1 MNKLDAMQ
9 NRYVGDIGDFGKYG
23 LLRALSGFGEAP
35 TVAHRLRLGVAWYLY
50 PDESHNADGKYT
62 GYLNPTQSN
71 RARFRTCDSE
81 LYDALKHLVD
91 EGDRNIAAVR
101 QCGILPEDT
110 AFHETSLSY
119 PSSMKRSVRQATRDS
134 WLSGDLEATTGADL
148 VFVDPDNGISATAD
162 PLRKNGP
169 KYVFLD
175 DLLRFTQRG
184 QSLVIYH
191 HLGRQ
196 GTAEQQISRLAEYLR
211 LNLNLPGPPQALWY
225 HRGTARAYF
234 VVAQP
239 QHESVIEENLS
250 QFLKSPWREH
260 FQLVG

>member
-1 MNKLDAMQ
+1 MQ

-23 LLRALSGFGEAP
+23 LLRAISGFGDALI
-35 TVAHRLRLGVAWYLY
+35 ADRRLRLGVAWYLY

-62 GYLNPTQSN
+62 GYLNPTLSN
-71 RARFRTCDSE
+71 RTRFRACDPQ

-91 EGDRNIAAVR
+91 EEVRLVGAVR

-119 PSSMKRSVRQATRDS
+119 PASMKRPVRQATRDS
-134 WLSGDLEATTGADL
+134 WLSGALEATTGVDL
-148 VFVDPDNGISATAD
+148 VFIDPDNGISATAD

-169 KYVFLD
+169 KYVFID

-184 QSLVIYH
+184 QSLAIYH

-196 GTAEQQISRLAEYLR
+196 GTAEQQISGLAEYLR
-211 LNLNLPGPPQALWY
+211 LNLNLIGPPQALWY
-225 HRGTARAYF
+225 HRGTAHTYF
-234 VVAQP
+234 IVAQP
-239 QHESVIEENLS
+239 KHESVIEENLS
-250 QFLKSPWREH
+250 CFLNSPWREH

>member
-1 MNKLDAMQ
+1 MQ

-23 LLRALSGFGEAP
+23 LLRALSGFGDAL
-35 TVAHRLRLGVAWYLY
+35 TADRQLRLGVAWYLY

-62 GYLNPTQSN
+62 GYLNPTLSN
-71 RARFRTCDSE
+71 RTRFRACDPQ

-91 EGDRNIAAVR
+91 EEMRLVDAVR
-101 QCGILPEDT
+101 QCEILPDNTVFYEP
-110 AFHETSLSY
+110 SLSY
-119 PSSMKRSVRQATRDS
+119 PARMSRPARQSARDNWLVGALDATV
-134 WLSGDLEATTGADL
+134 GTDL
-148 VFVDPDNGISATAD
+148 VFADPDNGISVTAD

-169 KYVFLD
+169 KYVFID
-175 DLLRFTQRG
+175 DLIRFTQRG
-184 QSLVIYH
+184 QSPVIYH

-234 VVAQP
+234 IVAQP
-239 QHESVIEENLS
+239 QHEPIIMKNLS
-250 QFLKSPWREH
+250 EFLSSPWREH